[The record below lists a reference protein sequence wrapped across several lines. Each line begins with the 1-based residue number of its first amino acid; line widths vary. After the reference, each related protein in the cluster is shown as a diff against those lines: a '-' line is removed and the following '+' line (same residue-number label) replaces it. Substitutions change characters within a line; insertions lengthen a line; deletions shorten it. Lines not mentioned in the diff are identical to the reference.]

1 MTQRQEEAVKVT
13 KKIKLTIPIHTTR
26 YIVEL
31 TMDLVLIVPSLPPLA
46 RIHYEYQKMD
56 HKLRVAAFSG
66 PPVCYFCQIC
76 VKLKITHSSLDIY
89 F

>member
-1 MTQRQEEAVKVT
+1 M
-13 KKIKLTIPIHTTR
+13 L
-26 YIVEL
+26 
-31 TMDLVLIVPSLPPLA
+31 SLPPLA
-46 RIHYEYQKMD
+46 RTHYEYQNVLD

-66 PPVCYFCQIC
+66 PPVCCFCQKC